1 MSERIVWCAGVAAK
15 RAGVW
20 AALALLAASLTG
32 CTGMVDPNK
41 LPKSGASSLQI
52 TTTSLPAAVAQ
63 SGYSAKLNVS
73 GGVAPYIWITSGGKM
88 PMGLT
93 LNLPTGAIVGT
104 PVQAGSYTF
113 TTTVKDSQG
122 AATSTTFSMVV
133 AAAKPN
139 TPASNPPSTP
149 PSTPASPTTGNATPL
164 QITTPALP
172 VGAVKSNY
180 STTLSVTGGVPPY
193 TWSKTAGSLPSG
205 VTLGANGTVTGTPT
219 VAGSYSF
226 TTQVQDSQA
235 ATAST
240 GFSMNVSTGPAPTIS
255 GVAPSKGSTNGGTAV
270 VITGT
275 NFQSGATVKF
285 GTVVASGVSVTSAAQ
300 IQAIAP
306 AQPTG
311 TVNITVT
318 AGDGQAATAK
328 GAFTFV
334 AAAPTGPLQQA
345 DGADAFVD
353 SVGVNVHLH
362 YDNSPYANFAAVE
375 KSLQDLGVRH
385 IRDGLVDTAWTA
397 YYDRLNELGRA
408 GIKSTLITTTTQS
421 TALFTAYPSRVPDS
435 FEAYEAPNEYD
446 LSGDPNWAT
455 TLANFLGA
463 MHSAIKGNS
472 GVSRFPILGPS
483 LTQPGS
489 YTKVSSSAKSID
501 NANLHDYFGGRN
513 PGTTGWGAGGYG
525 SIAWNLA
532 LTSGAFP
539 GKPVFTTETGYVNDT
554 SNSQAVPENVSGRY
568 VPRIFLEQWLRGIQ
582 RTFIYE
588 LVDIGAGKSDNG
600 YGLLHSNFTPK
611 PAYNALKSMLGLL
624 ADKGPSFQ
632 VGGLDYKLSGGNPDL
647 QHLLLQK
654 RDGRFFLVLWVEE
667 PCYDM
672 NTKKA
677 LPVSTANVTI
687 TLGQP
692 ARITTH
698 SLDDSGN
705 IQTTALGTG
714 TTQTVEVSD
723 LVAIVEISQ

>member
-1 MSERIVWCAGVAAK
+1 MSERIVWCAGVAAN

-113 TTTVKDSQG
+113 TPTVKDSQG
-122 AATSTTFSMVV
+122 AATATTFSMVV
-133 AAAKPN
+133 EAAKPN

-205 VTLGANGTVTGTPT
+205 VTLGANGTVTGTPH
-219 VAGSYSF
+219 VAGAYSF

-362 YDNSPYANFAAVE
+362 YDNSPY
-375 KSLQDLGVRH
+375 
-385 IRDGLVDTAWTA
+385 
-397 YYDRLNELGRA
+397 
-408 GIKSTLITTTTQS
+408 
-421 TALFTAYPSRVPDS
+421 
-435 FEAYEAPNEYD
+435 
-446 LSGDPNWAT
+446 
-455 TLANFLGA
+455 
-463 MHSAIKGNS
+463 
-472 GVSRFPILGPS
+472 
-483 LTQPGS
+483 
-489 YTKVSSSAKSID
+489 
-501 NANLHDYFGGRN
+501 
-513 PGTTGWGAGGYG
+513 
-525 SIAWNLA
+525 
-532 LTSGAFP
+532 
-539 GKPVFTTETGYVNDT
+539 
-554 SNSQAVPENVSGRY
+554 
-568 VPRIFLEQWLRGIQ
+568 
-582 RTFIYE
+582 
-588 LVDIGAGKSDNG
+588 
-600 YGLLHSNFTPK
+600 
-611 PAYNALKSMLGLL
+611 
-624 ADKGPSFQ
+624 
-632 VGGLDYKLSGGNPDL
+632 
-647 QHLLLQK
+647 
-654 RDGRFFLVLWVEE
+654 
-667 PCYDM
+667 
-672 NTKKA
+672 
-677 LPVSTANVTI
+677 
-687 TLGQP
+687 
-692 ARITTH
+692 
-698 SLDDSGN
+698 
-705 IQTTALGTG
+705 
-714 TTQTVEVSD
+714 
-723 LVAIVEISQ
+723 